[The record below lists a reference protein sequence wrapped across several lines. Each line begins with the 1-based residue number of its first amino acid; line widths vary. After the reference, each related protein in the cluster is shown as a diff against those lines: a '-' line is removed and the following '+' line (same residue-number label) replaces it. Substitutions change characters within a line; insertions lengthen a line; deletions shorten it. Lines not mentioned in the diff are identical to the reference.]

1 MIEAFLIPVKHI
13 AAPDLIAMF
22 DLLQT
27 HFQGVNWEQFQKDLQ
42 GKDWVIL
49 LKLAGILKGFT
60 TFCFY
65 PVQWGQETV
74 RIVYSGDTITDP
86 SIWSNPA
93 LAKAWTKS
101 IQILHQ
107 QRTEKLYWLLI
118 SSGYR
123 TYRFLS
129 IFAKKFYPHYDR
141 PTPTGVT
148 SFIHQLALQKFQE
161 NYHPATGIVRFSNPQ
176 ILAPSLRRVAPEKLQ
191 DPHVDFFL
199 QKNPGHIHGDELV
212 CLAEVSEENLTK
224 AGLRIW
230 HSCYSVNMASA
241 LEL

>member
-1 MIEAFLIPVKHI
+1 MIEAFLLPAKQISE
-13 AAPDLIAMF
+13 PDLISMF

-27 HFQGVNWEQFQKDLQ
+27 HFEGVDWEQFQTDLQ
-42 GKDWVIL
+42 GKDWGIL
-49 LKLAGILKGFT
+49 LKLAGVLKGFT

-65 PVQWGQETV
+65 PVQWGPQTV
-74 RIVYSGDTITDP
+74 RIIYSGDTITDP
-86 SIWSNPA
+86 SMWSNPA

-129 IFAKKFYPHYDR
+129 IFAKEFYPHYSCQ
-141 PTPTGVT
+141 TPEFMAE
-148 SFIHQLALQKFQE
+148 FIHQLAREKFQG
-161 NYHPATGIVRFSNPQ
+161 NYNQETGIVRFSHPQ
-176 ILAPSLRRVAPEKLQ
+176 VLTPSLRQVAPEKLQ
-191 DPHVDFFL
+191 DSHVAFFL
-199 QKNPGHIHGDELV
+199 KKNPGHIHGDELV
-212 CLAEVSEENLTK
+212 CLAEVSEKNLTK

-230 HSCYSVNMASA
+230 HSSYPINTYNF
-241 LEL
+241 L